1 MLAAPK
7 RASLSHARQ
16 SRVFSPPLRSNL
28 VDSSRVARCLSL
40 FFHRLRLDF
49 PNDFY
54 APPSISLSFFSV
66 ALQPRKRTD
75 QTLRKGHDT
84 RERDRG
90 TKRTA
95 VSVTERREKE
105 TPKDRSYVQSE
116 ACRCPSFVR
125 RSARLSVP
133 QSKPRRVGARTS
145 EGYERTPVFLGSTC
159 FVLRPC
165 GTARLRL
172 NWPNANFFFRRTA
185 ERDGNPYFLSATFL
199 PGLRYNR

>member
-1 MLAAPK
+1 MP
-7 RASLSHARQ
+7 
-16 SRVFSPPLRSNL
+16 RS
-28 VDSSRVARCLSL
+28 LSL
-40 FFHRLRLDF
+40 FLFLFRGPLATEENRSD
-49 PNDFY
+49 PE
-54 APPSISLSFFSV
+54 
-66 ALQPRKRTD
+66 
-75 QTLRKGHDT
+75 KGT
-84 RERDRG
+84 RYERDRG

-95 VSVTERREKE
+95 VSVTERMEKE

-172 NWPNANFFFRRTA
+172 NRPNANFFFRRTG
-185 ERDGNPYFLSATFL
+185 ERDRNPYFLSATFL